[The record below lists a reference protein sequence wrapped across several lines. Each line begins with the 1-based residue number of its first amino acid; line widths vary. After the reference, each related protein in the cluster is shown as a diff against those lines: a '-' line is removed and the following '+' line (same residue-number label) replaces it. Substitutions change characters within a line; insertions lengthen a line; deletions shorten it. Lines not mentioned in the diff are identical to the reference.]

1 MPSAKSIR
9 TAERRKQMKAP
20 LRNRAKTQIR
30 KARRSIAT
38 NDLDGARQAVLD
50 AVSALD
56 KAAKKG
62 AIHANNASRRKS
74 RIMKQLHVAVS
85 SQGE

>member
-1 MPSAKSIR
+1 
-9 TAERRKQMKAP
+9 MKAP